1 MTRNILLYK
10 IKHPILIRIYANKET
25 INIDKEIINN
35 NQKRNKECITV
46 SNQQSTQRHTDG
58 IIETTISKTINNA
71 EPPRNDNRN
80 IETTKKNETEGNN
93 DKEKNKVNN
102 PKQNTK
108 RVYILGDSIIKHVKG
123 YTIST

>member
-25 INIDKEIINN
+25 INIDKETINN
-35 NQKRNKECITV
+35 NQKRNKEYITV
-46 SNQQSTQRHTDG
+46 SNQQSNQRHTDD

-80 IETTKKNETEGNN
+80 IETAKKNETEGNN
-93 DKEKNKVNN
+93 DKEKI
-102 PKQNTK
+102 
-108 RVYILGDSIIKHVKG
+108 R
-123 YTIST
+123 